1 MGPRTGRER
10 GPGGPS
16 GMRERCGS
24 CLWARCLFWV
34 GAQHG
39 ERGKESTATLAGN
52 TGALGAGS
60 RDQRVQIG
68 WSQVMGRH
76 KRQDGV
82 DAFDVAG
89 MRSASKKVVGLAVL
103 EGGLYPAWGLNLG
116 GNSRHPGSEEMA
128 KDG

>member
-1 MGPRTGRER
+1 MGKVCVLGWSTTWRE
-10 GPGGPS
+10 
-16 GMRERCGS
+16 
-24 CLWARCLFWV
+24 
-34 GAQHG
+34 
-39 ERGKESTATLAGN
+39 GKESTATLAGN

-68 WSQVMGRH
+68 WSQVTGRH

-89 MRSASKKVVGLAVL
+89 MCSASKKVVGLAVL
-103 EGGLYPAWGLNLG
+103 EGGPYPAWGLNLG